1 MIMELGM
8 GKEYVSFK
16 HGTMIGPKLD
26 RGDPMAMLGYA
37 INKATPISFSPTINA
52 IRTGE
57 TEGMLTRTFAGA
69 GGFPI
74 YGKKKV
80 EIPQY

>member
-1 MIMELGM
+1 
-8 GKEYVSFK
+8 
-16 HGTMIGPKLD
+16 
-26 RGDPMAMLGYA
+26 MAMLGYA